1 MTYHHPPT
9 VISVAAVRRGRAT
22 RSVSNH
28 LPLLLLTIVLLLVA
42 GRPIAAQLELE
53 CLEPEGVVEIS
64 AQYYVGVGNA
74 YFRQIDYTNAIAA
87 YTCALD
93 LDAGYVPALVRRG
106 YAFTIQGDEAR
117 ALADYNRA
125 LELDD
130 ANVEA
135 YTNRGVLYMRE
146 GNFGLAIG
154 DFTLVIAFRPDEP
167 VAYNNRAIAYAA
179 EGSYDEALA
188 DLNTALEL
196 DPEYA
201 QAHASLGALYT
212 ALAVQSYREYREISL
227 GGDFRLPGRRPTDV
241 IGAVEEDGVIREFD
255 VWVPYLA
262 PALD

>member
-1 MTYHHPPT
+1 MTDRHLSA
-9 VISVAAVRRGRAT
+9 VSLVAAARRGRAT
-22 RSVSNH
+22 RPVPRQW
-28 LPLLLLTIVLLLVA
+28 PLLIALLALLAVVV
-42 GRPIAAQLELE
+42 RPSAAQLELE
-53 CLEPEGVVEIS
+53 CVEPQGVDTAT

-93 LDAGYVPALVRRG
+93 LDPDYVPALVRRG

-125 LELDD
+125 LDLDN
-130 ANVEA
+130 ANVDA

-154 DFTLVIAFRPDEP
+154 DFTLVIAFNPNDP
-167 VAYNNRAIAYAA
+167 TAYNNRAIAYAA

-188 DLNTALEL
+188 DLNTALDL
-196 DPEYA
+196 DPTYA
-201 QAHASLGALYT
+201 EAHASLGALYT

-241 IGAVEEDGVIREFD
+241 IGAVEEDGVIRDFD